1 MDNKKQKI
9 LDVLARNYNIN
20 LFSENGRLHIAE
32 QIVDSL
38 DNKTMPEFGDDV
50 ITEKKA
56 KSMTREQNKKSFKA
70 VKGSKTKQ
78 MKKPNVKVNPV
89 TKTNRRIRK
98 VKNLTK

>member
-9 LDVLARNYNIN
+9 LDVIARNYNVN

-56 KSMTREQNKKSFKA
+56 KSMEKEPNKKSFKA
-70 VKGSKTKQ
+70 TKGSKRKQ
-78 MKKPNVKVNPV
+78 IKKPNVKVKPV
-89 TKTNRRIRK
+89 TNTNRRISK